1 MLELNLFKVKSLSCV
16 RLFVTPWAAYQ
27 VPPSMGFSKQ
37 GYGVGCHFTLNYF
50 LSYIIKSELQGMR
63 IFKALLY

>member
-16 RLFVTPWAAYQ
+16 RLFGTPWTAYQ

-37 GYGVGCHFTLNYF
+37 GYWSGLPFHSYF
-50 LSYIIKSELQGMR
+50 LSYIIKSELQGMH
-63 IFKALLY
+63 IFMALLY